1 MITFLFS
8 LVVLAMVFSFWN
20 IIVEYAVA
28 AEIGKRELGED
39 EFAVRYNA
47 VINVVPDFLKQF
59 NPKMATIKNKVMPFA
74 MILLVLTVLSPIFA
88 VGSLIAMF
96 F

>member
-8 LVVLAMVFSFWN
+8 LVVSAMVFSFWS
-20 IIVEYAVA
+20 IIAEYAVA
-28 AEIGKRELGED
+28 TEIGKRELGED
-39 EFAVRYNA
+39 EFAVRYNEVSSA
-47 VINVVPDFLKQF
+47 VPDFLKQF
-59 NPKMATIKNKVMPFA
+59 NPKMATIKNKVMPYA
-74 MILLVLTVLSPIFA
+74 MILLVMTILSPIFA

>member
-8 LVVLAMVFSFWN
+8 LLVLAMVFSFWN
-20 IIVEYAVA
+20 IIAEYAVA
-28 AEIGKRELGED
+28 AEAGKLELGKD
-39 EFAVRYNA
+39 EFAARYNEVSNA
-47 VINVVPDFLKQF
+47 VPDFLKQF
-59 NPKMATIKNKVMPFA
+59 NPKMATIKNKVMPYA
-74 MILLVLTVLSPIFA
+74 MILLVMTVLSPIFA

>member
-8 LVVLAMVFSFWN
+8 LVVLAMVFLFWN

-28 AEIGKRELGED
+28 SEIGKLELGKD
-39 EFAVRYNA
+39 EFAARYNEVSNA
-47 VINVVPDFLKQF
+47 VPDFLKQF
-59 NPKMATIKNKVMPFA
+59 NPKMATIKNKVMPYA